1 MQHRGEEPI
10 NRKTGCHPNPQFRH
24 AISGFKWCGMA
35 ILKKREKYK
44 KCWKGEV
51 VPCLIISTIRHRGE
65 KKKRERELSH
75 VADLIAQLEFD
86 HFHLFYFTFFSSPPS
101 LFRKERER
109 ETQKNGQF
117 NSTST
122 NSALNWRRIL
132 ITVSI
137 FFVRSKRALLTCSS
151 ETWFLFFL
159 EKIYK
164 KSCKNFWNAF
174 TPEREKRK

>member
-1 MQHRGEEPI
+1 MSPEPPI
-10 NRKTGCHPNPQFRH
+10 PPRH
-24 AISGFKWCGMA
+24 FWIQMMRNGD
-35 ILKKREKYK
+35 LKKREKYK

-65 KKKRERELSH
+65 KKERERALPCRRLDRAVGVRS
-75 VADLIAQLEFD
+75 FSP
-86 HFHLFYFTFFSSPPS
+86 FLFYFFFFPTIPISQ
-101 LFRKERER
+101 RERER